1 MLHVTSKMK
10 SRIVKCATE
19 TISVS
24 LSQIYFPVT
33 VQLYVAQ
40 VNPKVS
46 YQFSPDTILLIPV
59 NTYTYIAIVSKWL
72 IHIKMKRNS
81 CL

>member
-1 MLHVTSKMK
+1 MLHVTLKMK
-10 SRIVKCATE
+10 SRTVKCETE
-19 TISVS
+19 TISIS

-46 YQFSPDTILLIPV
+46 YQFSLDTILLIP
-59 NTYTYIAIVSKWL
+59 
-72 IHIKMKRNS
+72 IHTSQLFQNG
-81 CL
+81 